1 VSKQTWVCRYSSHTT
16 RGTYSYYF
24 CPDLAVSKS
33 TSPPKTVGGKR
44 KKKGLCK
51 RFWNHVLETSKWPS
65 LLFLFLFLY
74 RIYCSCCITR
84 VVMTCC
90 FFYFCCGW
98 CDITNICDTESSVN
112 FSICL
117 SLSLSLWS
125 LPVSGFVLWGFF
137 LLLNVC
143 LHWNKSPTISV
154 WQSVDAGAWN
164 WASSSS
170 CLFDGSLVVFDGLF
184 HKFFFSVA
192 LIIIL
197 RISGNSASDCMI
209 SQVWEKLRI
218 DLVMIHKNPAKKR
231 KNSRR
236 FSMHGFG
243 ASTVM
248 DQYYCGG

>member
-1 VSKQTWVCRYSSHTT
+1 MWHYKHLRHWK
-16 RGTYSYYF
+16 F
-24 CPDLAVSKS
+24 C
-33 TSPPKTVGGKR
+33 
-44 KKKGLCK
+44 
-51 RFWNHVLETSKWPS
+51 E
-65 LLFLFLFLY
+65 FLY
-74 RIYCSCCITR
+74 L
-84 VVMTCC
+84 
-90 FFYFCCGW
+90 
-98 CDITNICDTESSVN
+98 
-112 FSICL
+112 SI
-117 SLSLSLWS
+117 SLSLWS

-137 LLLNVC
+137 LLVKVC